1 MKLTKESLKQII
13 KEELEAVTS
22 EVITGKG
29 VRSNRSFEEDPKDLT
44 KTKFDWII
52 NKGEYLGAAVQ
63 RIKQQAKSDRTKLG
77 ASDPKDKN
85 TLVWKARNGLGIE
98 GGSTRTNRVKD
109 EYLVWHQTNLG
120 QMPQWANNEEEVADA
135 AEEAFNRALP
145 EQLRPD
151 RTTMT
156 IMKGLE
162 KLIARTLDEI
172 VEQEF
177 VKAAGIYDVE
187 KFKQRYE
194 ANGGDI
200 KKLIGEAAFMV
211 TDLEINNLDE
221 MSKSEKM
228 KLYRLVTG
236 SLRKTTSA
244 IAKYVA
250 DNYSESI
257 TKKLK
262 KRGFMDKAGS
272 FVRGKGF
279 KENKQMKLTKESL
292 KQIIKEE
299 LEAVIGE
306 ATDGR
311 TLSQELKSL
320 GCKEGGEW
328 GSRSKYGKD
337 GTYDFNNGY
346 IGFVDNGTLYEFYCG
361 EGKSLEATEAVEAAG
376 YRKGSVAIPSSIK
389 NPGMQNKY

>member
-1 MKLTKESLKQII
+1 MAIAAHVVHVHVARNKQMKLTKESLKQII

-162 KLIARTLDEI
+162 K
-172 VEQEF
+172 
-177 VKAAGIYDVE
+177 
-187 KFKQRYE
+187 
-194 ANGGDI
+194 
-200 KKLIGEAAFMV
+200 
-211 TDLEINNLDE
+211 
-221 MSKSEKM
+221 
-228 KLYRLVTG
+228 
-236 SLRKTTSA
+236 
-244 IAKYVA
+244 
-250 DNYSESI
+250 
-257 TKKLK
+257 
-262 KRGFMDKAGS
+262 
-272 FVRGKGF
+272 
-279 KENKQMKLTKESL
+279 
-292 KQIIKEE
+292 E
-299 LEAVIGE
+299 L
-306 ATDGR
+306 
-311 TLSQELKSL
+311 
-320 GCKEGGEW
+320 
-328 GSRSKYGKD
+328 
-337 GTYDFNNGY
+337 
-346 IGFVDNGTLYEFYCG
+346 
-361 EGKSLEATEAVEAAG
+361 
-376 YRKGSVAIPSSIK
+376 
-389 NPGMQNKY
+389 